1 MSPWNNPRRPSAPEK
16 AMEVGLKSEREK
28 FWKKR
33 WKHLLETFIFS
44 LSVCDTGW
52 HIVTYHSI
60 KSNQKKHDMAWMMP
74 DYSNC
79 DCDSCDSGYVVLAG
93 ILCQDWNSGSTL
105 ALMLWT
111 RWVANS
117 CAYRECGKAWFI
129 IGQLHGTV
137 ALALWIYIFQLESVV
152 SWVVCFYDHRS
163 NKENTHSWW
172 SKYCTYAN
180 IIEYHVVWA

>member
-1 MSPWNNPRRPSAPEK
+1 MRPSAPEK

-28 FWKKR
+28 FWKNDGNTF
-33 WKHLLETFIFS
+33 WKPSF
-44 LSVCDTGW
+44 SVCQFVTLA
-52 HIVTYHSI
+52 VTYHSI

-117 CAYRECGKAWFI
+117 CAYRECGKAWCI
-129 IGQLHGTV
+129 IGQLHGAV
-137 ALALWIYIFQLESVV
+137 ALGLWIYIFQLESVV